1 MPSAGESH
9 GCCKPSSHDLL
20 WWLLLLPLLFVVL
33 LAGLYVVSSRAEHF
47 AFLFGIAAFSIAY
60 ALHFFSVSSA
70 LCGVYIR
77 EEDEGKFNDLR
88 QKEYSVVTSAMCTLA
103 GGLGILLSGG
113 LCAIDCTTTL
123 WRLPL
128 IPLLYASSAVVLFF
142 SVSRYVF
149 AQRR

>member
-77 EEDEGKFNDLR
+77 EEDEGKFNDEASDPGFTYDVNSNDDICMTR
-88 QKEYSVVTSAMCTLA
+88 I
-103 GGLGILLSGG
+103 GLN
-113 LCAIDCTTTL
+113 
-123 WRLPL
+123 
-128 IPLLYASSAVVLFF
+128 
-142 SVSRYVF
+142 
-149 AQRR
+149 